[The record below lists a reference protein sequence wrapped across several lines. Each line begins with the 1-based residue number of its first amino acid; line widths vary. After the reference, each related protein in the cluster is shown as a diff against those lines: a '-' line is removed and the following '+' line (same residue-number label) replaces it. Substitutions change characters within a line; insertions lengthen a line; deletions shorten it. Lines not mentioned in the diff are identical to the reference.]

1 MIVWAIFYGVFTL
14 AILYSQYRLQR
25 LNFRLMLYDK
35 RYAVFL
41 SVMQY
46 ISSVLQ
52 NARADNDELMKLMRN
67 SKDKEFLFGFE
78 VGDYVQALYSKGIEL
93 NKVNYILA
101 SQHDRSIRE
110 KLVEQTTTLFEWFEN
125 QFEEAKRIFK
135 YYLAITCK

>member
-1 MIVWAIFYGVFTL
+1 
-14 AILYSQYRLQR
+14 
-25 LNFRLMLYDK
+25 
-35 RYAVFL
+35 
-41 SVMQY
+41 
-46 ISSVLQ
+46 
-52 NARADNDELMKLMRN
+52 ADNDELMKLMRN
-67 SKDKEFLFGFE
+67 SKHKEFLFGFE